1 MNNLIRRGNLKDPE
15 TQKFFIYN
23 DGELAFCKNLH
34 DLPNSFPVQM
44 EDCAILFVR
53 EGKAVI
59 EIDGVSY
66 EVGKNN
72 VFVCSPNSIVD
83 NGLMSVDFDGNF
95 IFVSLDYMRRITP
108 MADNWD
114 VKLFVEKHPLF
125 TLSEEEAMEY
135 CEYYELISSKAQ
147 RKFPAQKKVID
158 TLMLAFVYEMQDCV
172 NRLVQCKPKSFT
184 SGEYLFKR
192 FIELLESSYP
202 KSRQV
207 SYYAGRLHVTP
218 KYLSSVCKQVG
229 GERPSSLIDRYVLRD
244 IDRLMKYDRMSIKE
258 IAYELEF
265 PNLSFFGKYVKKH
278 HGVSPTVYREK
289 MLSEAGSAS

>member
-1 MNNLIRRGNLKDPE
+1 MNNLRKENIKDSE
-15 TQKFFIYN
+15 IQKFFIYN
-23 DGELAFCKNLH
+23 DGELAFCKNLR
-34 DLPNSFPVQM
+34 DLPHSFPLQI
-44 EDCAILFVR
+44 ENCAILFVH

-59 EIDGVSY
+59 EIEGTSY
-66 EVGKNN
+66 EVEKNN

-95 IFVSLDYMRRITP
+95 IFVSSDYIQRLMPIT
-108 MADNWD
+108 DSWD
-114 VKLFVEKHPLF
+114 FKLFVEKHPLVV
-125 TLSEEEAMEY
+125 LSEEEAVEY

-184 SGEYLFKR
+184 SREYLFKR

-278 HGVSPTVYREK
+278 HGVSPTAYREK
-289 MLSEAGSAS
+289 ILSEAGSAS